1 MPRSKKDNKMDEILS
16 VINAKQKKAKSPF
29 YRLRSI
35 LGYDWAIYYFL
46 LGGRMAGKSYAVADF
61 YVSQFFK
68 YGRPFYWLR
77 LTEASTRKLLNNN
90 ASKLIDPDLQR
101 RYNLHLKTK
110 GENVYNIT
118 IDENGNEVQTLMCKV
133 LALSTFYSDKGNG
146 FYDQMYLKENEKG
159 YYNICLDEMNREAN
173 EKNTFDIIYA
183 FSNEI
188 ENIVRN
194 TKHNIRIICIGNT
207 LQEASDL
214 LCAVNF
220 LPDHFGRVKLVKHKK
235 ELVAMIK
242 DLKKARTDKEL
253 REIEKKYAHY
263 DKKGNLIKDW
273 FGKRAVIEYMEPT
286 DSYKAMRNGSAAE
299 ILAGNSSTF
308 TNEVEI
314 DSSLIARHKRL
325 IKPTAIIK
333 FRKEK
338 DKWFTV
344 WDSNIIA
351 PYNGQQA
358 PTISMRPYLDE
369 LYIPDLQKSVI
380 TLFDTRSYLF
390 KDLSTFKRFQKEL
403 RELKP
408 RK

>member
-1 MPRSKKDNKMDEILS
+1 MPRK
-16 VINAKQKKAKSPF
+16 KQKDKSPF
-29 YRLRSI
+29 YKLRSI

-61 YVSQFFK
+61 YVSQFLK

-77 LTEASTRKLLNNN
+77 LTEAGARKMLLNNGE
-90 ASKLIDPDLQR
+90 KLIDPDLR
-101 RYNLHLKTK
+101 RRHNLHLKTR

-118 IDENGNEVQTLMCKV
+118 TDENGVEHKTLMCKV
-133 LALSTFYSDKGNG
+133 LALSTFYSDKGQG
-146 FYDQMYLKENEKG
+146 IYDYLYLRENKKG

-173 EKNTFDIIYA
+173 ERNSFDIVYA
-183 FSNEI
+183 FANEV

-220 LPDHFGRVKLVKHKK
+220 LPDHFGRFSLVKHKK
-235 ELVAMIK
+235 ELIEMIK
-242 DLKKARTDKEL
+242 ELKKAKTDEDM
-253 REIEKKYAHY
+253 RRIEKKYTHY
-263 DKKGNLIKDW
+263 KKNGKVDDKW

-286 DSYKAMRNGSAAE
+286 DSYKSMRNGSAAE

-314 DSSLIARHKRL
+314 DASLIARHKRFER
-325 IKPTAIIK
+325 PTSIIK
-333 FRKEK
+333 FYK
-338 DKWFTV
+338 DESSWFTV
-344 WDSNIIA
+344 WDGNVIA
-351 PYNGQQA
+351 PYNGQKA
-358 PTISMRPYLDE
+358 NVIAMRPYLDTMFIAE
-369 LYIPDLQKSVI
+369 LQKQII
-380 TLFDTRSYLF
+380 TLFDTRAFLF
-390 KDLSTFKRFQKEL
+390 RDLSTFKRFQKEL
-403 RELKP
+403 QILKP